1 MAEHEREKPREAPGV
16 ELLESHAARLM
27 EHFDSVQIVAT
38 RFSGESQETDVFRAG
53 GGNYYARLGSMKE
66 WLINEEERLRLDV
79 DDSSFDDDDDEECEL
94 ESCGDD

>member
-1 MAEHEREKPREAPGV
+1 MSDGGRQLPGV
-16 ELLESHAARLM
+16 ELLEAHAARIM

-38 RFSGESQETDVFRAG
+38 RFDGESQTTDVFRAG

-79 DDSSFDDDDDEECEL
+79 EPSVIDEEDDEESDL
-94 ESCGDD
+94 EGD